1 MGLVHVDAHTDT
13 GDRALG
19 EKIYHGTPFRRC
31 VEEGLLDCGR
41 VVQIG
46 IRGSSYDPDPY
57 QYCRDQV
64 SSATGSRRAPLS
76 LPAINI
82 PMSLI
87 SAGKEMSFPYLVPR
101 QRFGSQDKRSQCSE
115 PLAERRIRKRG

>member
-31 VEEGLLDCGR
+31 VEEGLLDCSR

-57 QYCRDQV
+57 KYCRDQV
-64 SSATGSRRAPLS
+64 SSAAGMHRVPLAF
-76 LPAINI
+76 PAINI
-82 PMSLI
+82 PRSLI
-87 SAGKEMSFPYLVPR
+87 LP
-101 QRFGSQDKRSQCSE
+101 
-115 PLAERRIRKRG
+115 

>member
-31 VEEGLLDCGR
+31 VDEGLLDCSR

-46 IRGSSYDPDPY
+46 IRGSSYAPDPY
-57 QYCRDQV
+57 KYCREQV
-64 SSATGSRRAPLS
+64 SSAAAAFAPQQLRELGSHQLEA
-76 LPAINI
+76 A
-82 PMSLI
+82 
-87 SAGKEMSFPYLVPR
+87 
-101 QRFGSQDKRSQCSE
+101 
-115 PLAERRIRKRG
+115 RG

>member
-31 VEEGLLDCGR
+31 VEEGLLDCSR

-57 QYCRDQV
+57 KYCQDQV
-64 SSATGSRRAPLS
+64 SSAADMRRAPLS
-76 LPAINI
+76 FPAINI
-82 PMSLI
+82 PRSLI
-87 SAGKEMSFPYLVPR
+87 LP
-101 QRFGSQDKRSQCSE
+101 
-115 PLAERRIRKRG
+115 

>member
-31 VEEGLLDCGR
+31 MEEGLLDCSR
-41 VVQIG
+41 VVQVG

-57 QYCRDQV
+57 KYCQDQV
-64 SSATGSRRAPLS
+64 SSAAGMCRVLCSFPVIS
-76 LPAINI
+76 I

-87 SAGKEMSFPYLVPR
+87 FPHL
-101 QRFGSQDKRSQCSE
+101 
-115 PLAERRIRKRG
+115 